1 MLQNG
6 FSHKYQ
12 GMDIRDRITVKEILS
27 ELLKLDYKDSGTQQY
42 KRQSKDVRDI
52 MKSLDEWEYKQN
64 FKLNKKNVAG
74 FCKKSVK
81 NR

>member
-27 ELLKLDYKDSGTQQY
+27 ELLKLDYKDSATPQY
-42 KRQSKDVRDI
+42 KRQSKDIRDT
-52 MKSLDEWEYKQN
+52 MKSFDDWELKQQVKIN
-64 FKLNKKNVAG
+64 GRNTSGFIKK
-74 FCKKSVK
+74 
-81 NR
+81 